1 MISSPSQIRDDAVFL
16 IDGSGYIF
24 RAYFAVR
31 HLSSSKGVPTN
42 AVYGFTTMLL
52 KLLREHR
59 PRYIAIA
66 FDTGKPTFRHKLYTE
81 YKAHRPPPPPDLIPQ
96 FALIHQV
103 VDAFQ
108 IKRLLQNG
116 FEADDLIGTATRIAR
131 EEGRQVVI
139 VTADKDFMQ
148 LVDDDV
154 WLLDELRAARNGNEL
169 MIDRGQVIEKFGVPP
184 EQVIDVLALTGDA
197 SDNIPGVKGIGEK
210 TALELMKE
218 YGSLDAIL
226 AAAPQILQK
235 SRREKL
241 IDQCDMARLSK
252 ELVTINC
259 QADIEIKLTDFA
271 YNGPS
276 MSQLTTLF
284 EELEFKRLL
293 EDPLIKNHA
302 LEVVMPAPMACH
314 SGLVP
319 ESTPNTKNLDASLRW
334 HDNSRQTNY
343 LAVTTIESLQTI
355 VQAIKESKRFA
366 IDTETTSL
374 DPMLAQLVGISLSW
388 APGQAA
394 YIPLG
399 HDFIA
404 APVQLPLTQV
414 IDLLNPLLLDTT
426 LKIVAQNAK
435 YDLQVLIR
443 AGFSPFLIQGDPMLA
458 SYLLDADSVKH
469 NLDDLS
475 QRYLQHTNIT
485 YAEVCGTGKSQI
497 SFPAVSLD
505 KAVAYAAEDADMTLR
520 LALILEE
527 KLKENNLHALYQ
539 DMELPLEEILCDI
552 ERTGIRI
559 DAKMLA
565 TMSGEFAKKMKL
577 LEEEAYQL
585 AGMPF
590 NLASPKQVSEVLF
603 GKLQLGSVK
612 KTKTGQSTDAGV
624 LEQLAFLHPLP
635 KILLEHRLLAKL
647 KGTYVDALPKLVNP
661 KTGRVHTSFNQ
672 AITATGRLSS
682 SDPNLQN
689 IPIRSSE
696 GRRIREAFVADVG
709 KVFISLDYSQIELR
723 ILADLSKDPVM
734 LDAFNNGED
743 IHQRTASEIFYVALN
758 AVTKEQRNVAK
769 TINFGLIYGMGVH
782 KLSQTLGITRKE
794 ASTYINRYYERYAGV
809 YAWQEELLKKA
820 KKEQIV
826 YTLFNRRRY
835 LPDIVASN
843 QMLVKRAERMA
854 INTPIQGTAADIM
867 KKALIEAHRQLAKEL
882 PQVKIL
888 LQVHDEL
895 LIEAPEDQAQQAAE
909 LVQKI
914 MSTACP
920 LAVPIVVDCG
930 FGKSWA
936 TAH

>member
-1 MISSPSQIRDDAVFL
+1 MISSPTQIRDDAVFL

-59 PRYIAIA
+59 PRYVAIA
-66 FDTGKPTFRHKLYTE
+66 FDTGKPTFRHALYAE
-81 YKAHRPPPPPDLIPQ
+81 YKAHRPPAPPDLIPQ

-116 FEADDLIGTATRIAR
+116 YEADDLIGTATKIAR

-139 VTADKDFMQ
+139 VTGDKDFMQ

-169 MIDRGQVIEKFGVPP
+169 MIDSKQVIEKFGVPP
-184 EQVIDVLALTGDA
+184 EQVIDILALIGDA

-226 AAAPQILQK
+226 AAAPQMLQK

-241 IDQCDMARLSK
+241 ITQADMARLSK
-252 ELVTINC
+252 VLVTINC
-259 QADIEIKLTDFA
+259 LADIEIKLSDLV

-276 MSQLTTLF
+276 TSQLTTLF
-284 EELEFKRLL
+284 EELDFRRLL
-293 EDPLIKNHA
+293 EDPLIKNSKP
-302 LEVVMPAPMACH
+302 LN
-314 SGLVP
+314 P
-319 ESTPNTKNLDASLRW
+319 EITPEAAKSD
-334 HDNSRQTNY
+334 Y
-343 LAVTTIESLQTI
+343 LAVTTIESLHAVIQS
-355 VQAIKESKRFA
+355 IKASKNLA
-366 IDTETTSL
+366 IDTETDSL

-404 APVQLPLTQV
+404 APVQLALTQV
-414 IDLLNPLLLDTT
+414 RDLLNPLLLDIS

-435 YDLQVLIR
+435 YDLQVLTR
-443 AGFSPFLIQGDPMLA
+443 AGFSPFQVKGDPMLA
-458 SYLLDADSVKH
+458 SYLLDADLVKH

-475 QRYLQHTNIT
+475 QRYLQHSNIT
-485 YAEVCGTGKSQI
+485 YAEVCGTGKTKIPFS
-497 SFPAVSLD
+497 AVSLD
-505 KAVAYAAEDADMTLR
+505 NAVAYAGEDADMTLR
-520 LALILEE
+520 LSIMLEE
-527 KLKENNLHALYQ
+527 KLKKQNLFALYQ
-539 DMELPLEEILCDI
+539 DMELPLEEILCDL

-559 DAKMLA
+559 DSKQLA
-565 TMSGEFAKKMKL
+565 IMSGEFAKKMQQ
-577 LEEEAYQL
+577 LEEEAHQL

-603 GKLQLGSVK
+603 GKLQLHSVK
-612 KTKTGQSTDAGV
+612 KTKTGQSTDAAV
-624 LEQLAFLHPLP
+624 LEQLAFSHPLP

-647 KGTYVDALPKLVNP
+647 KGTYIDALPKLVNP
-661 KTGRVHTSFNQ
+661 KTGRVHTSYNQ

-689 IPIRSSE
+689 IPIRSPE
-696 GRRIREAFVADVG
+696 GRRIREAFVADLG
-709 KVFISLDYSQIELR
+709 KIFISLDYSQIELR
-723 ILADLSKDPVM
+723 ILADLSQDPVM
-734 LDAFNNGED
+734 LDAFNKGED
-743 IHQRTASEIFYVALN
+743 IHKRTASEIFYVPLDK
-758 AVTKEQRNVAK
+758 VTKEQRNVAK

-794 ASTYINRYYERYAGV
+794 ASTYIDRYYERYAGV
-809 YAWQEELLKKA
+809 YAWQEQLLKKA
-820 KKEQIV
+820 KTDQVV
-826 YTLFNRRRY
+826 YTLFNRRRH

-867 KKALIEAHRQLAKEL
+867 KKALIVAHQQLAKEF

-895 LIEAPEDQAQQAAE
+895 LIEAPENQAQAAAE

-914 MSTACP
+914 MCTACP